1 MVKLV
6 RHPQTKGRETDR
18 PHLSH
23 RATSRLYP
31 LLTSRALQQFNQ
43 FLPDKGPDAWFS
55 PTNLSAGEMAFL
67 PVNKPVKDGVNIILN
82 VMELIYAASAIQ
94 D

>member
-18 PHLSH
+18 LHLSH

-31 LLTSRALQQFNQ
+31 KLRFSLKTLLIAVAAMATLLAFFSAPTVRAKQF
-43 FLPDKGPDAWFS
+43 
-55 PTNLSAGEMAFL
+55 AGLVESE
-67 PVNKPVKDGVNIILN
+67 D
-82 VMELIYAASAIQ
+82 
-94 D
+94 